1 MKNFLKIFNCSTI
14 VFAVSSVH
22 LFAQSPVSS
31 NSPSDRPA
39 NQNNQANFQEMNQ
52 KRKEN
57 RDKIQELK
65 MENQK
70 IRETQNNIQINDL
83 MKMKD
88 RFSNDNEIDIEI
100 TEIDED
106 IKKSK

>member
-1 MKNFLKIFNCSTI
+1 MKNEEIKMRFTTLITPTILTKIKLISYFTNSTI
-14 VFAVSSVH
+14 SNLVEDSIINYLNVF
-22 LFAQSPVSS
+22 
-31 NSPSDRPA
+31 
-39 NQNNQANFQEMNQ
+39 
-52 KRKEN
+52 
-57 RDKIQELK
+57 
-65 MENQK
+65 
-70 IRETQNNIQINDL
+70 ETQNNIQINDL

>member
-1 MKNFLKIFNCSTI
+1 MKNEEIKMRFTTLITPTILTKIKLISYFTNSTI
-14 VFAVSSVH
+14 SNLVEDSLINYLNVF
-22 LFAQSPVSS
+22 
-31 NSPSDRPA
+31 
-39 NQNNQANFQEMNQ
+39 
-52 KRKEN
+52 
-57 RDKIQELK
+57 
-65 MENQK
+65 
-70 IRETQNNIQINDL
+70 ETQNNIQINYL

>member
-1 MKNFLKIFNCSTI
+1 MKNEEIKMRFTTLITPTILTKIKLISYFTNSTI
-14 VFAVSSVH
+14 SNLVEDSLINYLNVF
-22 LFAQSPVSS
+22 
-31 NSPSDRPA
+31 
-39 NQNNQANFQEMNQ
+39 
-52 KRKEN
+52 
-57 RDKIQELK
+57 
-65 MENQK
+65 
-70 IRETQNNIQINDL
+70 ETQNNIQINDL